1 MKRDGIQ
8 RKVLSAILVTTI
20 VALLV
25 SSTAMVA
32 YNLSDYRARTTQE
45 LITQVNLLGRAV
57 TPALQFNDPDS
68 ARTYLKYMENQPAI
82 LAAAIYTEKG
92 TLFAGY
98 NLHNEAEGNLAKL
111 PKTDGSRVD
120 GNSLIVY
127 DRLVANDE
135 ILGFVFV
142 RMRYEFY
149 AKLFGN
155 LTISIGVIVIALAVA
170 SLVSWRLQR
179 SITLPLKSISD
190 LSKQLVETN
199 DFSLRVKAESK
210 GEIGFLESAFN
221 EMLDEVEHQK
231 KALEVINENLGN
243 EVKTRK
249 KAEQA
254 LKKSEENIRQLN
266 SELEQRV
273 IARTSQLEIA
283 NKELESFSY
292 SVSHDLRTPLRAI
305 DGFSQALLEDYEAQL
320 DEAGKNY
327 LARVRSAA
335 QRMGELIDDMLKLSR
350 VTRAEMNFRPVDLSA
365 MAKHILK
372 QLAEEDSQR
381 EVDVFVTSGLMADC
395 DTHLIKIALTNL
407 LHNAWKYSSK
417 VAKARIEFGLRQH
430 QGEPV
435 FFIQDNGVGFDMAYA
450 DKLFGAFQRLH
461 SVNDFPGSGIGLA
474 TVKRVVSRH
483 GGRVWAESSPNEGA
497 AFYFTLP
504 APDKI
509 DKVDTISKI
518 EMKGEANEQQ
528 THSAG

>member
-1 MKRDGIQ
+1 MKRGSIQ
-8 RKVLSAILVTTI
+8 YKFISAILLTTV

-25 SSTAMVA
+25 SSAAMVT
-32 YNLSDYRARTTQE
+32 YNLRDYRARVTQE
-45 LITQVNLLGRAV
+45 LGTQVNLLGRAV

-68 ARTYLKYMENQPAI
+68 ARSYLKFLENQPAI

-92 TLFAGY
+92 ALFAGY
-98 NLHNEAEGNLAKL
+98 NLNTDAKTNLANL

-120 GNSLIVY
+120 GSSLIVY

-149 AKLFGN
+149 PKLLGN
-155 LTISIGVIVIALAVA
+155 LAISIGVTSVALVVA
-170 SLVSWRLQR
+170 FLLSWRLQR
-179 SITLPLKSISD
+179 SITEPLIAISAI
-190 LSKQLVETN
+190 SKKLVETN
-199 DFSLRVKAESK
+199 DYSLRVKAESE
-210 GEIGFLESAFN
+210 GEIGFLEDALN
-221 EMLDEVEHQK
+221 EMLDEVEKQK
-231 KALEVINENLGN
+231 KALEVINTNLEN
-243 EVKTRK
+243 EIQTRT
-249 KAEQA
+249 KAEDA
-254 LKKSEENIRQLN
+254 LKESEDDIRQLN

-273 IARTSQLEIA
+273 KDRTSQLEIA

-320 DEAGKNY
+320 DKDGKDY
-327 LARVRSAA
+327 LVRVRAAA

-350 VTRAEMNFRPVDLSA
+350 VTRAEMNYRSVDLST
-365 MAKHILK
+365 MATQTLQ
-372 QLAEEDSQR
+372 QLQEDEPQR
-381 EVDVFVTSGLMADC
+381 EIDVFITSGLTADC

-417 VAKARIEFGLRQH
+417 VSRARIEFGLRQH

-461 SVNDFPGSGIGLA
+461 AVNDFPGSGIGLA
-474 TVKRVVSRH
+474 TVKRVISRH
-483 GGRVWAESSPNEGA
+483 GGKVWAESSPNEGA
-497 AFYFTLP
+497 VFYFTLP
-504 APDKI
+504 TQDRI
-509 DKVDTISKI
+509 DELETT
-518 EMKGEANEQQ
+518 GEENEQQ
-528 THSAG
+528 THTAG